1 MLQSRPPMENYNYYW
16 ERPPPPAAAPPRHRK
31 NSPSF
36 SSSLLDAITRSIDDS
51 DSSVAAG
58 REPHR
63 PRNPSGGAPD
73 PATRRNYS
81 SSSSTSSS
89 SSSFFLSSDADT
101 PIRIRPI
108 RTGPVLSRS
117 DRIRSDPPLENPNQT
132 QKQQKQLTSIKKKLR
147 ELRRSAGPASPGARL
162 AGFLNSLFHPAGA
175 GKTKM
180 KPSASASSGS
190 SSSCSRSCL
199 SKTPSTR
206 GSGGGKRSVR
216 FSPVGVIVGE
226 DCRPCGEKVVF
237 AGDFPAE
244 AAAPARKAAVV
255 EELMRAVAMEEDYE
269 SDSSE
274 DLFELENLG
283 GILGADDG
291 KNSGN
296 ASFRDELPVYETT
309 SLGINRAIARGLI
322 V

>member
-1 MLQSRPPMENYNYYW
+1 MPQSRPPMESYNYYW
-16 ERPPPPAAAPPRHRK
+16 ERPPPPPPAAPSHHRK
-31 NSPSF
+31 NNPSF

-51 DSSVAAG
+51 DSAG
-58 REPHR
+58 GEPER
-63 PRNPSGGAPD
+63 RRNAPGGAQD
-73 PATRRNYS
+73 PTTRRNHYYYYS
-81 SSSSTSSS
+81 SSSSSAC
-89 SSSFFLSSDADT
+89 SSSFFSSSDTDT

-108 RTGPVLSRS
+108 RTSPALARS
-117 DRIRSDPPLENPNQT
+117 DRIRSNAPLEKPNET
-132 QKQQKQLTSIKKKLR
+132 QKQLTSIKKKLR
-147 ELRRSAGPASPGARL
+147 ELRRSAGPGSPGGRL
-162 AGFLNSLFHPAGA
+162 AGFLNSIFHPAGA
-175 GKTKM
+175 A
-180 KPSASASSGS
+180 KPKKQQSPSSTNGSSSSAS

-206 GSGGGKRSVR
+206 GSDGGGGKRSVR
-216 FSPVGVIVGE
+216 FCPVGVIVGE

-237 AGDFPAE
+237 ARDLPA
-244 AAAPARKAAVV
+244 PSRKAALLQ
-255 EELMRAVAMEEDYE
+255 ELMATEEREDYE

-283 GILGADDG
+283 GIVGENNG
-291 KNSGN
+291 G